1 MDLVKR
7 IVEVIKKCLNLN
19 LDNYQFEGM
28 WTLKKINQ
36 YISDGI
42 EENIHLDYKGA
53 ASLDKKGEKK
63 KEISKDVS
71 AFTNSDGGVIIYGVK
86 EYDEAEKRHLPEKID
101 AVNGNEFSKEWL
113 EQIINSNISPRITGI
128 KITPVQTSKPEAN
141 QVVFVVEIPKGTTAH
156 QASDKRYYK
165 RFNFESI
172 PMDDWEIKDII
183 NRQNRT
189 DIKIDFVP
197 RIPKEFLK
205 RRLES
210 GIEFNIN
217 FEVRAFNKG
226 TLISKYLDIFI
237 YGDQDTAKYFSSH
250 PLQTPDY
257 QVHFSNEEKREIE
270 VGDNKFVI
278 GTDRLPILPNVI
290 RSIGHIELSSLF
302 IIEDCSFKIQ
312 VSTED
317 GTYMKKVTRSDL
329 VR

>member
-1 MDLVKR
+1 
-7 IVEVIKKCLNLN
+7 
-19 LDNYQFEGM
+19 M
-28 WTLKKINQ
+28 WTLEKINQ

-53 ASLDKKGEKK
+53 ASLGKNGEKK

-86 EYDEAEKRHLPEKID
+86 EFDEAEKRHLPEKID

-113 EQIINSNISPRITGI
+113 EQIINSNISPRINGL
-128 KITPVQTSKPEAN
+128 KITPIQTSNPEDN

-156 QASDKRYYK
+156 QASDKKYYK
-165 RFNFESI
+165 RFNFESR

-189 DIKIDFVP
+189 DIKIDFAP
-197 RIPKEFLK
+197 RFNKEML
-205 RRLES
+205 RRMLDR
-210 GIEFNIN
+210 GREFKID
-217 FEVRAFNKG
+217 FEIRAFNKG
-226 TLISKYLDIFI
+226 TLLSKYLDIFI

-250 PLQTPDY
+250 PLHAPDY

-290 RSIGHIELSSLF
+290 RSIGHIELNSLF
-302 IIEDCSFKIQ
+302 IIEDCSFEIQ

-317 GTYMKKVTRSDL
+317 GTYMKKISGSEL